1 MFVYPQKIFL
11 QVGKTQMVMGEGSST
26 LLIVPEENCW
36 PIAHHWQTL

>member
-26 LLIVPEENCW
+26 LLIVPEENC
-36 PIAHHWQTL
+36 